1 MQRATAWLCNTR
13 SVSCSNAQQVASLC
27 FVRHQSSGP
36 TQQAKPTGAAGQAV
50 GSEEDSTPPSAARAI
65 ATMGAGALGAVAV
78 AAVGVWGVFKMAMA
92 VAEGTGRTLNSNNG
106 GAAMPAATA
115 GAGTPSQGADGL
127 LPMQPD
133 VPAGPIYPPSPQHRK
148 ADLQAQLQALYQ
160 MPRSPAVEEQKAAI
174 RQELQSL
181 R

>member
-1 MQRATAWLCNTR
+1 MQRTTAWLCITR
-13 SVSCSNAQQVASLC
+13 TLSGSNAQQAASLC
-27 FVRHQSSGP
+27 HVRHQSSGP
-36 TQQAKPTGAAGQAV
+36 TQQTNPTGAAGQAV

-92 VAEGTGRTLNSNNG
+92 VAEGTGRTLNSNNS

-115 GAGTPSQGADGL
+115 VAGTPNQGANGL

-133 VPAGPIYPPSPQHRK
+133 VPAGPVYPPSPQHRK
-148 ADLQAQLQALYQ
+148 ADLQAELQALYQ